1 MAANSPAAPKTV
13 GHLIQRLEM
22 FERDLEVVA
31 VNALT
36 GTLDSFG
43 GILAAA
49 LLPPDNEKKEQS
61 STYQGTRLKLQGPPG
76 WSQTAFTAQLG
87 ALACSSMTHRMDV

>member
-36 GTLDSFG
+36 GTSDSFG
-43 GILAAA
+43 WILAAA
-49 LLPPDNEKKEQS
+49 LLPPDNEKVAILYLPRNEAEATG
-61 STYQGTRLKLQGPPG
+61 STRVVEDGL
-76 WSQTAFTAQLG
+76 
-87 ALACSSMTHRMDV
+87 HR